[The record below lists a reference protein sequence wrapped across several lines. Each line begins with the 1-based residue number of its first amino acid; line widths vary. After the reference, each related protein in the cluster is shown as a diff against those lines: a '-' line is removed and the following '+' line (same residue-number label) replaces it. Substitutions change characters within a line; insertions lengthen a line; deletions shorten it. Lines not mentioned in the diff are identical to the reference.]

1 VAGRLERSGGAGG
14 LRAKSIQRA
23 ARASSENARPI
34 CPTGPFTQFCF
45 FFSFSFFA
53 FVECC

>member
-1 VAGRLERSGGAGG
+1 VAGRLERSGDAGG

-45 FFSFSFFA
+45 FF
-53 FVECC
+53 